1 MRIVLRLFRHGR
13 YLADPVTTSAFL
25 PPPRGGASLL
35 IYDRPPKSTKISC
48 FHHAMRTGGLDWG
61 MKQNPEVKRIVQRSL
76 FIRLAEKS
84 LELPSEKQQE
94 LHTAIAELLL
104 TALTQ
109 NPMEEEANIDDD
121 ER

>member
-1 MRIVLRLFRHGR
+1 
-13 YLADPVTTSAFL
+13 
-25 PPPRGGASLL
+25 
-35 IYDRPPKSTKISC
+35 
-48 FHHAMRTGGLDWG
+48 